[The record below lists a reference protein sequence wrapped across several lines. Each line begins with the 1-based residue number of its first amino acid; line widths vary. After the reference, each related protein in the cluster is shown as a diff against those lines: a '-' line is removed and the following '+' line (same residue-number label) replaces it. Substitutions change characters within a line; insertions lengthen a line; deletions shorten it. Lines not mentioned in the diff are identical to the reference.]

1 MLLIKTS
8 FVLKYVN
15 RGQLLISWMFFRCH
29 WSWLWVKRQLYRS
42 HTFNEMIPFSQKI
55 KYLNKTNKYFH
66 STNSASFLVCVISI
80 IHFPSL
86 RVCVIHPT
94 IATISIHQF
103 PFGLSLCGIF
113 LFDSFFV
120 IFLSFLFLLSCHS
133 SGNHHRTFLYQS
145 NTLPLISLSALML
158 CPLAV
163 IIAACA
169 ITMRLHAYYAAIQQM
184 YINLYVNAY
193 ATVYHYL
200 CVPTCSSNIAPWIET
215 SRVHVFRNVIPGKN
229 WWSPQNHHSMGIHV
243 SRIVPRQIT
252 PKTNRTTVNIGP
264 GRPLSLHMASNKRKL
279 WPPKQCTYNDII
291 RLNFCETGML
301 WVQ

>member
-193 ATVYHYL
+193 ATI
-200 CVPTCSSNIAPWIET
+200 CVCL
-215 SRVHVFRNVIPGKN
+215 RVHQTSHRESKPHAYTFSGMWFRGKIDDHRKIITR
-229 WWSPQNHHSMGIHV
+229 WGYMCHESYLV
-243 SRIVPRQIT
+243 KSRQ
-252 PKTNRTTVNIGP
+252 
-264 GRPLSLHMASNKRKL
+264 
-279 WPPKQCTYNDII
+279 KQTE
-291 RLNFCETGML
+291 LL
-301 WVQ
+301 